1 MATTRK
7 SMSKTT
13 RFEVF
18 KRDGFT
24 CQYCGAHPP
33 QVKLEVDH
41 IVPLAE
47 DGLDEFDNYI
57 TACFPC
63 NRGKGARSLEA
74 IPQPLSD
81 KAVEVSERE
90 EQLRGYHAVIQARRD
105 RIEAD
110 VERVNEVYERFAAG
124 YTLSESSKVS
134 VRNFIE
140 KLDVFQVIE
149 AMEIAGN
156 RWITQDSKI
165 FRYFCGICWN
175 RIREQV

>member
-1 MATTRK
+1 
-7 SMSKTT
+7 MSKTT

-33 QVKLEVDH
+33 EVKLEVDH
-41 IVPLAE
+41 IVALAE
-47 DGLDEFDNYI
+47 GGAEEFDNYI

-63 NRGKGARSLEA
+63 NRGKGARSLDA
-74 IPQPLSD
+74 IPQSLAD
-81 KAVEVSERE
+81 KAVEIAERE
-90 EQLRGYHAVIQARRD
+90 EQLRGYHAVIQAKRS
-105 RIEAD
+105 RIEAEI
-110 VERVNEVYERFAAG
+110 ERVNEVYERFVPG
-124 YTLSESSKVS
+124 YELSESSRIS

-140 KLDVFQVIE
+140 KLDVFEVIE

-156 RWITQDSKI
+156 RWIHSNSKV